1 MKPSAL
7 FHHARPAEPLGGH
20 DLGVLAAP
28 VAARRQHEHDD
39 ACGHHHQVDIGLL
52 SGRERFLLGTRL
64 VLALGAV
71 GLLVLAW
78 ALRWLRPG
86 EAELAQWV
94 AMAAALLVGVPVFS
108 SALRSLRSPGLH
120 GTTDL
125 LVAMALIAAWM
136 IGDLETAALVPLA
149 MVIGHAIEERS
160 LLGSQEALAALTGLT
175 RGQAR
180 RLDAQGAITTVD
192 GDRLAPQ
199 DRIELRPG
207 DRCPVD
213 GVVDSGRSSI
223 DTAPIT
229 GESVP
234 LECGPGDRVLAGGIN
249 QGGRLVVVVERI
261 GAETAL
267 GRVVA
272 LMQDAERSKPDI
284 TRLLDRFAGP
294 YLLLVMLTAILLG
307 VATGSAT
314 VLMATLVA
322 ACPCALVVAAPA
334 TAVAAIAAAAR
345 RGILVKNTAFLERLA
360 GCDSIIFDK
369 TGTLTEGQLTVLDG
383 DAQGLSPAARRAAAA
398 LGRASSHPVAQ
409 ACAGLDPAWSP
420 AALAD
425 VQETSGQGIGGQVDG
440 QAVLLGRTGLLTAQ
454 GIAVPPAPAHEGP
467 VVALA
472 LGGQWQAWL
481 RLSDR
486 PRAEASEALR
496 ELRALGFERQVLCTG
511 DRHAVAD
518 AIGAQL
524 GLSEVHAEALPA
536 DKLARVRREIIAG
549 HQPVVVGDGI
559 NDALALKAGVVG
571 IAVGGRS
578 SDVAAASADIAL
590 IDGNLRR
597 LSQAVRLAR
606 TCRISIL
613 ISLTIA
619 AAWTV
624 LIIILAAAGLISPF
638 AAAILH
644 NVGTV
649 AVILNAGRIIA
660 VRG

>member
-7 FHHARPAEPLGGH
+7 FHQARAIDPLGAA
-20 DLGVLAAP
+20 DRLGVLAGPSSATGH
-28 VAARRQHEHDD
+28 QHDET
-39 ACGHHHQVDIGLL
+39 CGHHHHVDIGLL
-52 SGRERFLLGTRL
+52 TGRERFLLGARL
-64 VLALGAV
+64 VVALCAV
-71 GLLVLAW
+71 GLLVLA
-78 ALRWLRPG
+78 AVVRWLRPG
-86 EAELAQWV
+86 EGELAQWV
-94 AMAAALLVGVPVFS
+94 AMAAAALVSVPVFS
-108 SALRSLRSPGLH
+108 AALRSLRSPGLH

-175 RGQAR
+175 RGVAR
-180 RLDAQGAITTVD
+180 RLDAQGATTVVD
-192 GDRLAPQ
+192 GDRLTPQ

-213 GVVDSGRSSI
+213 GVVESGHSSI

-234 LECGPGDRVLAGGIN
+234 QDCGPGDRVLAGGIN

-272 LMQDAERSKPDI
+272 LMQDAERSKPEI
-284 TRLLDRFAGP
+284 TRLLDRFAGA
-294 YLLLVMLTAILLG
+294 YLLLVMLSAILLG
-307 VATGSAT
+307 IATGSAT
-314 VLMATLVA
+314 VLMASLVA

-360 GCDSIIFDK
+360 SCDSIIFDK
-369 TGTLTEGQLTVLDG
+369 TGTLTEGQLTVLPE
-383 DAQGLSPAARRAAAA
+383 DAGRLTRAARRMVAA

-409 ACAGLDPAWSP
+409 ACATLDMSSPHAGLSG
-420 AALAD
+420 
-425 VQETSGQGIGGQVDG
+425 VQEVSGQGIGGVVDG
-440 QAVLLGRTGLLTAQ
+440 QPVLLGRAAFLTAH
-454 GIAVPPAPAHEGP
+454 GLTVPVAPIHDGP

-472 LGGQWQAWL
+472 IAGQWQAWL
-481 RLSDR
+481 RLRDR
-486 PRAEASEALR
+486 PRPEAMEALQ
-496 ELRALGFERQVLCTG
+496 ELRILGFDRQVLCTG
-511 DRHAVAD
+511 DHLAVAQ
-518 AIGAQL
+518 AIGAEL
-524 GLSEVHAEALPA
+524 KLSDVHAEALPA
-536 DKLARVRREIIAG
+536 DKLMRVRCEIAAG

-578 SDVAAASADIAL
+578 SDVAAASADLAL

-597 LSQAVRLAR
+597 LGQAVRLAR
-606 TCRISIL
+606 TCRSSI
-613 ISLTIA
+613 IVSLTIA
-619 AAWTV
+619 ALWT
-624 LIIILAAAGLISPF
+624 LAIIILAACGLISPF

-660 VRG
+660 VA